1 MRKRNLPF
9 SGIVPAVA
17 LVLGL
22 APLGAQAAF
31 DAPSISAQSAAMGGT
46 SLARNGDSA
55 ALFLNPAALSGLKRP
70 ETYLMYNRL
79 YAGLEGV
86 GDIGQGFATFAIPTK
101 LGAFGVGLSDFK
113 ASGLLE
119 ERIIGMAFARRL
131 GSAVK
136 AGIGVKFLHHRYLV
150 GSDPLGAADP
160 VFNNGAS
167 KGAPAVD
174 IGAIASVTD
183 ALDVGL
189 AVRNLNQ
196 PDLGLA
202 SEDLVP
208 RELAAGVAYRV
219 APYALRLSADYV
231 YRAQRSGTLRDK
243 GRPSVGLEKSFQGQL
258 VKVRAGFGL
267 DQITGGIGLQAGPVV
282 FDYAFVLS
290 RELLT
295 ETAGNHQVGI
305 RYRFGGNAE

>member
-1 MRKRNLPF
+1 MTPKTNRAALATFLLWALP
-9 SGIVPAVA
+9 ARA
-17 LVLGL
+17 L
-22 APLGAQAAF
+22 AAF
-31 DAPSISAQSAAMGGT
+31 DAPTLSAQSAAMGGA
-46 SLARNGDSA
+46 SLAGNGDSS

-86 GDIGQGFATFAIPTK
+86 GDIGQGFAAFGLPTK
-101 LGAFGVGLSDFK
+101 LGDFGVGLSDFK

-119 ERIIGMAFARRL
+119 ERILGLAFARRL
-131 GSAVK
+131 GNALK

-150 GSDPLGAADP
+150 GSDPAAAADP

-174 IGAIASVTD
+174 IGAIASVTE
-183 ALDVGL
+183 ALEVGL

-202 SEDLVP
+202 SEDRVP
-208 RELAAGVAYRV
+208 RELAVGAAYRL
-219 APYALRLSADYV
+219 APYALRLSGDFV
-231 YRAQRSGTLRDK
+231 YRAQTAGTLRDK
-243 GRPSVGLEKSFQGQL
+243 SRPSFGLEKSFQGER

-267 DQITGGIGLQAGPVV
+267 DQFTGGIGLQAGPVV

>member
-1 MRKRNLPF
+1 MTTKTNRAVLASLFLWALPA
-9 SGIVPAVA
+9 GA
-17 LVLGL
+17 L
-22 APLGAQAAF
+22 AAF
-31 DAPSISAQSAAMGGT
+31 DAPTLSAQSAAMGGA
-46 SLARNGDSA
+46 SLARNGDSS
-55 ALFLNPAALSGLKRP
+55 ALFLNPAALSGLKSP

-79 YAGLEGV
+79 YAGLPGV
-86 GDIGQGFATFAIPTK
+86 GNIGQGFATFAIPSK
-101 LGAFGVGLSDFK
+101 LGAFGIGLSDFK

-119 ERIIGMAFARRL
+119 ERIVGLAFARRL
-131 GSAVK
+131 GNALSAGV
-136 AGIGVKFLHHRYLV
+136 GVKFLHHRYLV
-150 GSDPLGAADP
+150 GSNPAAAADP
-160 VFNNGAS
+160 VFNNGTS
-167 KGAPAVD
+167 KGAPALDV
-174 IGAIASVTD
+174 GAIASVTE
-183 ALDVGL
+183 ALEVGL

-202 SEDLVP
+202 TEDRVP
-208 RELAAGVAYRV
+208 RELAAGMAYRV
-219 APYALRLSADYV
+219 APYALRLSGDYV

-243 GRPSVGLEKSFQGQL
+243 GRPSVGLEKSFQGSR

-267 DQITGGIGLQAGPVV
+267 DQFTGGIGLQAGPVV